1 MNTKTDPIAFRVM
14 NEIGIID
21 QLGKTLFE
29 RAMPDGLTMAQFIV
43 LNRFVRL
50 GIHSTPVELA
60 QALQLTKATIS
71 STLKRLEVKGFINST
86 PNIDDARSKRINIT
100 ESGYFARNQAINL
113 IADDLR
119 DIGSALGTSDME
131 SVLTILVKLRTFLDK
146 RRNK

>member
-21 QLGKTLFE
+21 QLGSNIFE
-29 RAMPDGLTMAQFIV
+29 RAMPDGLTLPQFIV

-50 GIHSTPVELA
+50 GIDSTPVEIA

-71 STLKRLEVKGFINST
+71 STLKRLEVKGFVNST
-86 PNIDDARSKRINIT
+86 PNTGDGRSKKINIT
-100 ESGYFARNQAINL
+100 ESGHFARNEAIKL
-113 IADDLR
+113 IADDL
-119 DIGSALGTSDME
+119 IEIENALGASDME
-131 SVLTILVKLRTFLDK
+131 SVLVFLVKLRSFLDK